1 MKNTTCGDARAMAT
15 PARAIA
21 TRRGVIVL
29 GILTTTLLTGCVT
42 ATGRGEAALESGRYG
57 EAATRFEE
65 ALAGKPGSL
74 DALVG
79 LGIAKYR
86 LGALDEAQRAL
97 TEALGQAPDLPIA
110 HLYLGLIALLRGQDA
125 AAGESLRRY
134 AAGAPPRLTAHVERA
149 LRALAGG
156 TVSAEMRQYMAAS
169 IEDQS
174 AWAGELDATRQAL
187 AHSEL
192 RRITDDRTLLLLP
205 RACQCR

>member
-1 MKNTTCGDARAMAT
+1 M
-15 PARAIA
+15 
-21 TRRGVIVL
+21 
-29 GILTTTLLTGCVT
+29 
-42 ATGRGEAALESGRYG
+42 
-57 EAATRFEE
+57 
-65 ALAGKPGSL
+65 
-74 DALVG
+74 
-79 LGIAKYR
+79 
-86 LGALDEAQRAL
+86 
-97 TEALGQAPDLPIA
+97 
-110 HLYLGLIALLRGQDA
+110 GLIALLHGQDA

-156 TVSAEMRQYMAAS
+156 AVSAEMRQYMAAS

>member
-21 TRRGVIVL
+21 TRRWVIGL

-97 TEALGQAPDLPIA
+97 TE
-110 HLYLGLIALLRGQDA
+110 
-125 AAGESLRRY
+125 
-134 AAGAPPRLTAHVERA
+134 HVERA

-156 TVSAEMRQYMAAS
+156 AVSAEMRQYMAGS

>member
-1 MKNTTCGDARAMAT
+1 MAT

-149 LRALAGG
+149 LAGG